1 MKKVFRTILLIALI
15 AAGLI
20 AGYQGIGKSTVSM
33 DSLITFCTAKN
44 GATIA
49 AWNDGSSTV
58 IARIRQNGTIDSHIR
73 FRTERKDAMYQ
84 IKGIAAGEDYVYVL
98 RDKADRYDGTV
109 LGQELMVID
118 FDRLYHRQRKVFS
131 LDNEDDLQYGWV
143 NASGDTITVIGTDEK
158 ETRAVRKNYE
168 FGSVLEDTLS
178 LKNERTYPLKTGE
191 GIYKAIG
198 NNTNLVYIS
207 DSGKIYCASEES
219 VYEVY
224 PARTVDTLMYPSFIA
239 YAESGSVYFGEYE
252 TGNMIRLNLEDGAE
266 ETVLSGNSP
275 FGGSN
280 LYTPGDIVLMSMS
293 GLNTF
298 TALVQS
304 GTDDGFHFL
313 VCQEGNGHVI
323 SYFRYGILTTI
334 VEIFR
339 QWAVYIAV
347 ILAVALL
354 VIIFGSAIR
363 GGHTIMERLL
373 SATIPLLFITMALFG
388 VISFHYY
395 KSAIDENF
403 VKQTLDEGNMLAA
416 LFGQESFNE
425 IEYPYDYSGEA
436 YSYLSQQLKTRDLY
450 TRVIYYENGEL
461 YIGVDQNSPCF
472 YPSGI
477 MINLPAEQLYRKAA
491 LTGESVTGTI
501 HDQLGERM
509 VCITPVGGLSG
520 ETVYLLETGVYTAN
534 IAAYT
539 ATYIKDFFIVSA
551 AFLLIVMVVM
561 MVLFYQI
568 LFPLGEM
575 KREMQL
581 FADGDRSIRITSTS
595 EDELTGIAQ
604 VFNKMADDI
613 DVQILNLERMSE
625 TYYRF
630 VPPSIISLLG
640 KNNLGSLTLGSN
652 VKGNLAVLNV
662 RLYPEESLPISQTE
676 ALMNRFFN
684 TVNRFAQQSDIIS
697 IVDDANL
704 QSMMLICQNG
714 ADSAAVTALTILARI
729 DADNR
734 LYGPEEQLHV
744 IFVMDQTEV
753 YFGICGD
760 EERYIPAVLAPE
772 FEQLLSNGRFLKA
785 MGSRFL
791 ITEAAYEKMVNKD
804 SYAGRYIGRL
814 EDGDLVTGL
823 YDIYDDRSAEEIRLV
838 KQTQHAFDKAM
849 ELYEKGF
856 YYEAKNLLACVLRE
870 NPKDMAAKYYI
881 FRCEDLQKK
890 NK

>member
-15 AAGLI
+15 I
-20 AGYQGIGKSTVSM
+20 AGVVAGYRGIGRSTVSM
-33 DSLITFCTAKN
+33 DSLLTFCTAQN
-44 GATIA
+44 GGTIA
-49 AWNDGSSTV
+49 AWNDGNSTV
-58 IARIRQNGTIDSHIR
+58 IARLKQNGTINGHLK

-84 IKGIAAGEDYVYVL
+84 ILGVTAGEKYVYVL
-98 RDKADRYDGTV
+98 RDKVDRYDGTV

-118 FDRLYHRQRKVFS
+118 FDRLYGRQRKIFS
-131 LDNEDDLQYGWV
+131 LDNEDGIRYGWV
-143 NASGDTITVIGTDEK
+143 NASGSTITVIGTDEK
-158 ETRAVRKNYE
+158 ETKAIRKNYE

-178 LKNERTYPLKTGE
+178 LKNERTYPMRTGE

-198 NNTNLVYIS
+198 NGTNLVYIS
-207 DSGKIYCASEES
+207 DSGKIYCASEER

-224 PARTVDTLMYPSFIA
+224 PARTVDTLMYPSFIS
-239 YAESGSVYFGEYE
+239 YAESGYVYFGEYE
-252 TGNMIRLNLEDGAE
+252 TGNIIRLNLEDGSE
-266 ETVLSGNSP
+266 ETVLSGSSP

-280 LYTPGDIVLMSMS
+280 LYTPGDVVLMSMS

-298 TALVQS
+298 TALVKS
-304 GTDDGFHFL
+304 GQDDGFHFL
-313 VCQEGNGHVI
+313 VCQDGNGHVI
-323 SYFRYGILTTI
+323 SAFRYGIPAMIL
-334 VEIFR
+334 EIIR
-339 QWAVYIAV
+339 QWAVYAAV
-347 ILAVALL
+347 ILV
-354 VIIFGSAIR
+354 IFGFAVVFTSAIR

-388 VISFHYY
+388 AVSFQYY
-395 KSAIDENF
+395 KGAIDENF
-403 VKQTLDEGNMLAA
+403 VKQTVDEGNMLAA

-436 YSYLSQQLKTRDLY
+436 YSYLSQQLATRELY

-461 YIGVDQNSPCF
+461 YIGVDKNSPCF
-472 YPSGI
+472 YPCEI
-477 MINLPAEQLYRKAA
+477 LMNLPAEQLYRRAA

-520 ETVYLLETGVYTAN
+520 ETVYLLETGIYAAN

-539 ATYIKDFFIVSA
+539 ATYIKDFTIVSV
-551 AFLLIVMVVM
+551 AFLLIVMVLM
-561 MVLFYQI
+561 MLLFYQI

-630 VPPSIISLLG
+630 VPPSIIGLLG
-640 KNNLGSLTLGSN
+640 KDNLGSLTLGSN
-652 VKGNLAVLNV
+652 VKGNFAVLNV
-662 RLYPEESLPISQTE
+662 RLYLEDSLPLNQTE

-684 TVNRFAQQSDIIS
+684 TVNRFAQQNNIIS

-704 QSMMLICQNG
+704 QSMMLVCQNG
-714 ADSAAVTALTILARI
+714 ADSAAVTALTILARM

-734 LYGPEEQLHV
+734 LYGPEEQLNV
-744 IFVMDQTEV
+744 VFVMDQTEV

-760 EERYIPAVLAPE
+760 EERYIPAVIAPE
-772 FEQLLSNGRFLKA
+772 FEQLLSNGKFLRS
-785 MGSRFL
+785 MGSRLL
-791 ITEAAYEKMVNKD
+791 ITEAAYERMANKD

-814 EDGDLVTGL
+814 EDGSLVTGL
-823 YDIYDDRSAEEIRLV
+823 YDIYDDRSGEEIRLV

-890 NK
+890 N